1 MPSPFVPLVS
11 VCTVVVM
18 FYYVVVSVSSLFVGF
33 SRFHGWFGSDLSRV
47 IGRVLGREVS
57 HDADEVPKQQRPTT
71 FARRQWEAAP
81 IDKNVEHVDRAVDEV
96 HEQPKVPVT
105 NAEGFLGKPYD
116 TSVLMDYVHH
126 MIVIVWNREE
136 HLELKLSSHER
147 KVEKF
152 GRPALEIEG
161 LVAAIGLSPLI
172 AFSLD
177 TDDRRLIFA
186 FAERWKLWTVAAR
199 AYLLHLVGCT
209 LFANKSVTH
218 VHVVFLDAF
227 RDLSQ
232 TGSYAW
238 GAVTLVHMY
247 ENLNDAS
254 KSSVRQLTG
263 YITLLQCWIYKHFL
277 SVTSSIVA

>member
-1 MPSPFVPLVS
+1 M
-11 VCTVVVM
+11 M
-18 FYYVVVSVSSLFVGF
+18 
-33 SRFHGWFGSDLSRV
+33 FGSDLSRV

-186 FAERWKLWTVAAR
+186 FAERWKLVTTTLDDVTS
-199 AYLLHLVGCT
+199 LLHPSIT
-209 LFANKSVTH
+209 SVFHSFEALH
-218 VHVVFLDAF
+218 VDDAIFL
-227 RDLSQ
+227 
-232 TGSYAW
+232 
-238 GAVTLVHMY
+238 
-247 ENLNDAS
+247 
-254 KSSVRQLTG
+254 
-263 YITLLQCWIYKHFL
+263 
-277 SVTSSIVA
+277 